1 MATLS
6 ILGLYTF
13 DNTLFDLMCWP
24 SQFTD
29 DDKQATIN
37 NILMEGAELEILYPD
52 AVFMKSAIAAWS
64 YKEKPVWQRI
74 HTASLLEYNPIE
86 NYRRNETESIESSK
100 TEQHS
105 GNDTTSHSGKDTT
118 NNTGKDTTNN
128 TGTDTTAHTGTESST
143 SSNTNTTTGSDSGT
157 IDHKV
162 SGYDSNTLVQQSQD
176 STTGSSSSKDT
187 QTGTSAV
194 THNTQDEV
202 THNTQI
208 EVAHNTQVE
217 VSHNTQDQ
225 LTHGEK
231 IEHSGDDARTL
242 LAYGNIGVTTSQ
254 EMLEQEL
261 NIAPKLNTISVIVD
275 SFIKRF
281 CILVY

>member
-1 MATLS
+1 MATMS
-6 ILGLYTF
+6 ILGLYTY

-24 SQFTD
+24 NEFTQ

-52 AVFMKSAIAAWS
+52 VPFMKSAIAAWS

-86 NYRRNETESIESSK
+86 NYRRNETESIETSQ

-105 GNDTTSHSGKDTT
+105 GNDTT
-118 NNTGKDTTNN
+118 N
-128 TGTDTTAHTGTESST
+128 HTGTESST
-143 SSNTNTTTGSDSGT
+143 SSNTNTTTGNDSGT

-162 SGYDSNTLVQQSQD
+162 TGYDSNTLVQQSQD
-176 STTGSSSSKDT
+176 STTGTSSSQDT
-187 QTGTSAV
+187 QSGNSAV
-194 THNTQDEV
+194 T
-202 THNTQI
+202 
-208 EVAHNTQVE
+208 
-217 VSHNTQDQ
+217 HNTQDQ
-225 LTHGEK
+225 LTHGEQ
-231 IEHSGDDARTL
+231 IQHTGDDARTL
-242 LAYGNIGVTTSQ
+242 LAFGNIGVTTSQ
-254 EMLEQEL
+254 EMLSQEL
-261 NIAPKLNTISVIVD
+261 DIAPKLNTISAIVD

>member
-6 ILGLYTF
+6 ILGLYTY
-13 DNTLFDLMCWP
+13 DSTIFDLMCWP
-24 SQFTD
+24 SEFTQ

-86 NYRRNETESIESSK
+86 NYRRNETESIETSK

-105 GNDTTSHSGKDTT
+105 GNDTTSH
-118 NNTGKDTTNN
+118 
-128 TGTDTTAHTGTESST
+128 TGTESST
-143 SSNTNTTTGSDSGT
+143 SSNTNTATGSDSGT

-162 SGYDSNTLVQQSQD
+162 TGYDSNTLVQQSQD
-176 STTGSSSSKDT
+176 STTGSSSSQDT
-187 QTGTSAV
+187 QTGNSAV
-194 THNTQDEV
+194 T
-202 THNTQI
+202 
-208 EVAHNTQVE
+208 
-217 VSHNTQDQ
+217 HNTQDQ
-225 LTHGEK
+225 LTHGEQ
-231 IEHSGDDARTL
+231 IQHTGDDARTL

-254 EMLEQEL
+254 EMLEQEMQ
-261 NIAPKLNTISVIVD
+261 IAPKLNTISVIVD

>member
-1 MATLS
+1 MATMS
-6 ILGLYTF
+6 ILGLYTY

-24 SQFTD
+24 NEFTQ

-52 AVFMKSAIAAWS
+52 VPFMKSAIAAWS

-86 NYRRNETESIESSK
+86 NYRRNETESIETSK

-105 GNDTTSHSGKDTT
+105 GNDTTS
-118 NNTGKDTTNN
+118 
-128 TGTDTTAHTGTESST
+128 HTGTESST

-162 SGYDSNTLVQQSQD
+162 TGYDSNTLVQQSQD
-176 STTGSSSSKDT
+176 STTGTSSSQDT
-187 QTGTSAV
+187 QSGNSAV
-194 THNTQDEV
+194 T
-202 THNTQI
+202 
-208 EVAHNTQVE
+208 
-217 VSHNTQDQ
+217 HNTQDQ
-225 LTHGEK
+225 LTHGEQ
-231 IEHSGDDARTL
+231 IQHTGDDARTL

-254 EMLEQEL
+254 EMLEQEM
-261 NIAPKLNTISVIVD
+261 NIAPKLNTISAIVD

>member
-1 MATLS
+1 MAIMS
-6 ILGLYTF
+6 ILGLYTY

-52 AVFMKSAIAAWS
+52 VPFMKSAIAAWS

-105 GNDTTSHSGKDTT
+105 GNDTTSH
-118 NNTGKDTTNN
+118 
-128 TGTDTTAHTGTESST
+128 TGTESST

-162 SGYDSNTLVQQSQD
+162 TGYDSNTLVQQSQD
-176 STTGSSSSKDT
+176 STTGTSSSQDT
-187 QTGTSAV
+187 QSGTSAV
-194 THNTQDEV
+194 THNTQD
-202 THNTQI
+202 
-208 EVAHNTQVE
+208 
-217 VSHNTQDQ
+217 Q
-225 LTHGEK
+225 LSHGEK
-231 IEHSGDDARTL
+231 IEHSGDDDRTL

-254 EMLEQEL
+254 EMLEQEMQ
-261 NIAPKLNTISVIVD
+261 IAPKLNTISAIVD

>member
-1 MATLS
+1 MATMS
-6 ILGLYTF
+6 ILGLYTY

-24 SQFTD
+24 NEFTQ

-52 AVFMKSAIAAWS
+52 VPFMKSAIAAWS

-105 GNDTTSHSGKDTT
+105 GNDTTSH
-118 NNTGKDTTNN
+118 
-128 TGTDTTAHTGTESST
+128 TGTESST

-162 SGYDSNTLVQQSQD
+162 TGYDSNTLVQQSQD
-176 STTGSSSSKDT
+176 STTGSSSSQDT
-187 QTGTSAV
+187 QSGNSAV
-194 THNTQDEV
+194 T
-202 THNTQI
+202 
-208 EVAHNTQVE
+208 
-217 VSHNTQDQ
+217 HNTQDQ
-225 LTHGEK
+225 LTHGEQ
-231 IEHSGDDARTL
+231 IQHTGDDARTL

-254 EMLEQEL
+254 EMLSQEL
-261 NIAPKLNTISVIVD
+261 DIAPKLNTISAIVD

>member
-13 DNTLFDLMCWP
+13 DNTIFDLMCWP
-24 SQFTD
+24 SQFTQ
-29 DDKQATIN
+29 DDKTTTIN

-52 AVFMKSAIAAWS
+52 SSFMKSAIAAWS

-86 NYRRNETESIESSK
+86 NYRRNETESIETSK

-118 NNTGKDTTNN
+118 NNTGKDTTTN
-128 TGTDTTAHTGTESST
+128 TGKDTTAHTGTESST
-143 SSNTNTTTGSDSGT
+143 SSNTNTATGSDSGT

-162 SGYDSNTLVQQSQD
+162 TGYDSNTLVEQSQD
-176 STTGSSSSKDT
+176 STTGTSSSQDT
-187 QTGTSAV
+187 QTGQSAV
-194 THNTQDEV
+194 THNTQDEI
-202 THNTQI
+202 T
-208 EVAHNTQVE
+208 HNTQVE
-217 VSHNTQDQ
+217 LTHNTQVELTHNTQDQ

-231 IEHSGDDARTL
+231 IEHSGDDARNL

-254 EMLEQEL
+254 EMLEQEMQ
-261 NIAPKLNTISVIVD
+261 IAPKLNTISVIVD

>member
-1 MATLS
+1 MATMS
-6 ILGLYTF
+6 ILGLYTY

-24 SQFTD
+24 NEFTQ

-52 AVFMKSAIAAWS
+52 VPFMKSAIAAWS

-105 GNDTTSHSGKDTT
+105 GNDTTSH
-118 NNTGKDTTNN
+118 
-128 TGTDTTAHTGTESST
+128 TGTESST
-143 SSNTNTTTGSDSGT
+143 SSNTNTTTGSDTGT

-162 SGYDSNTLVQQSQD
+162 TGYDSNTLVQQSQD
-176 STTGSSSSKDT
+176 STTGSSSSQDT
-187 QTGTSAV
+187 QSGNSAV
-194 THNTQDEV
+194 T
-202 THNTQI
+202 
-208 EVAHNTQVE
+208 
-217 VSHNTQDQ
+217 HNTQDQ
-225 LTHGEK
+225 LTHGEQ
-231 IEHSGDDARTL
+231 IQHTGDDARTL

-254 EMLEQEL
+254 EMLEQEM

>member
-1 MATLS
+1 MATMS
-6 ILGLYTF
+6 ILGLYTY

-24 SQFTD
+24 NEFTQ

-52 AVFMKSAIAAWS
+52 VPFMKSAIAAWS

-86 NYRRNETESIESSK
+86 NYRRNETESIETSK

-105 GNDTTSHSGKDTT
+105 GNDTTS
-118 NNTGKDTTNN
+118 
-128 TGTDTTAHTGTESST
+128 HTGTESST

-162 SGYDSNTLVQQSQD
+162 TGYDSNTLVQQSQD
-176 STTGSSSSKDT
+176 STTGSSSSQDT
-187 QTGTSAV
+187 QSGNSAV
-194 THNTQDEV
+194 T
-202 THNTQI
+202 
-208 EVAHNTQVE
+208 
-217 VSHNTQDQ
+217 HNTQDQ
-225 LTHGEK
+225 LTHGEQ
-231 IEHSGDDARTL
+231 IQHTGDDARTL
-242 LAYGNIGVTTSQ
+242 LAYGNIGTMTTQDMLSQ
-254 EMLEQEL
+254 ELE
-261 NIAPKLNTISVIVD
+261 IAPKLNTMSVIVD

>member
-1 MATLS
+1 MATMS
-6 ILGLYTF
+6 ILGLYTY

-24 SQFTD
+24 NEFTQ

-52 AVFMKSAIAAWS
+52 VPFMKSAIAAWS

-86 NYRRNETESIESSK
+86 NYRRNETESIETSK

-105 GNDTTSHSGKDTT
+105 GNDTTS
-118 NNTGKDTTNN
+118 
-128 TGTDTTAHTGTESST
+128 HTGTESST

-162 SGYDSNTLVQQSQD
+162 TGYDSNTLVQQSQD
-176 STTGSSSSKDT
+176 STTGSSSSQDT
-187 QTGTSAV
+187 QSGNSAV
-194 THNTQDEV
+194 T
-202 THNTQI
+202 
-208 EVAHNTQVE
+208 
-217 VSHNTQDQ
+217 HNTQDQ
-225 LTHGEK
+225 LTHGEQ
-231 IEHSGDDARTL
+231 IQHTGDDARTL
-242 LAYGNIGVTTSQ
+242 LAFGNIGVTTSQ
-254 EMLEQEL
+254 EMLSQEL
-261 NIAPKLNTISVIVD
+261 DIAPKLNTISAIVD

>member
-1 MATLS
+1 MATMS
-6 ILGLYTF
+6 ILGLYTY

-24 SQFTD
+24 NEFTQE
-29 DDKQATIN
+29 DKQATIN

-52 AVFMKSAIAAWS
+52 VPFMKSAIAAWS

-74 HTASLLEYNPIE
+74 HTASLLEYNPLE
-86 NYRRNETESIESSK
+86 NYRRNETESIETSK

-105 GNDTTSHSGKDTT
+105 GNDTTS
-118 NNTGKDTTNN
+118 
-128 TGTDTTAHTGTESST
+128 HTGTESST

-162 SGYDSNTLVQQSQD
+162 TGYDSNTLVQQSQD
-176 STTGSSSSKDT
+176 STTGSSSSQDT
-187 QTGTSAV
+187 QSGNSAV
-194 THNTQDEV
+194 T
-202 THNTQI
+202 
-208 EVAHNTQVE
+208 
-217 VSHNTQDQ
+217 HNTQDQ
-225 LTHGEK
+225 LTHGEQ
-231 IEHSGDDARTL
+231 IQHTGDDARTL

-254 EMLEQEL
+254 EMLSQEL
-261 NIAPKLNTISVIVD
+261 DIAPKLNTISTIVD

>member
-1 MATLS
+1 MATMS
-6 ILGLYTF
+6 ILGLYTY

-24 SQFTD
+24 NEFTQ

-52 AVFMKSAIAAWS
+52 VPFMKSAIAAWS

-86 NYRRNETESIESSK
+86 NYRRNETESIETSK

-105 GNDTTSHSGKDTT
+105 GNDTTS
-118 NNTGKDTTNN
+118 
-128 TGTDTTAHTGTESST
+128 HTGTESST

-162 SGYDSNTLVQQSQD
+162 TGYDSNTLVQQSQD
-176 STTGSSSSKDT
+176 STTGTSSSQDT
-187 QTGTSAV
+187 QSGNSAV
-194 THNTQDEV
+194 T
-202 THNTQI
+202 
-208 EVAHNTQVE
+208 
-217 VSHNTQDQ
+217 HNTQDQ
-225 LTHGEK
+225 LTHGEQ
-231 IEHSGDDARTL
+231 IQHTGDDARTL

-254 EMLEQEL
+254 EMLEQEME
-261 NIAPKLNTISVIVD
+261 IAPKLNTISAIVD

>member
-1 MATLS
+1 MATMS
-6 ILGLYTF
+6 ILGLYTY

-24 SQFTD
+24 NEFTQ

-52 AVFMKSAIAAWS
+52 VPFMKSAIAAWS

-86 NYRRNETESIESSK
+86 NYRRNETESIETSK

-105 GNDTTSHSGKDTT
+105 GNDTTS
-118 NNTGKDTTNN
+118 
-128 TGTDTTAHTGTESST
+128 HTGTESST

-162 SGYDSNTLVQQSQD
+162 TGYDSNTLVQQSQD
-176 STTGSSSSKDT
+176 STTGTSSSQDT
-187 QTGTSAV
+187 QSGNSAV
-194 THNTQDEV
+194 T
-202 THNTQI
+202 
-208 EVAHNTQVE
+208 
-217 VSHNTQDQ
+217 HNTQDQ
-225 LTHGEK
+225 LTHGEQ
-231 IEHSGDDARTL
+231 IQHTGDDARTL
-242 LAYGNIGVTTSQ
+242 LAFGNIGVTTSQ
-254 EMLEQEL
+254 EMLSQEL
-261 NIAPKLNTISVIVD
+261 DIAPKLNTISAIVD

>member
-6 ILGLYTF
+6 ILGLYTY
-13 DNTLFDLMCWP
+13 DNTVFDLMCWP
-24 SQFTD
+24 NEFTQ

-86 NYRRNETESIESSK
+86 NYRRNETESIETSK

-105 GNDTTSHSGKDTT
+105 GNDTTSH
-118 NNTGKDTTNN
+118 
-128 TGTDTTAHTGTESST
+128 TGTESST
-143 SSNTNTTTGSDSGT
+143 SSNTNTASGSDSGT

-162 SGYDSNTLVQQSQD
+162 TGYDSNTLVQQSQD
-176 STTGSSSSKDT
+176 STTGTSSSQDT
-187 QTGTSAV
+187 QTGNSAV
-194 THNTQDEV
+194 T
-202 THNTQI
+202 
-208 EVAHNTQVE
+208 
-217 VSHNTQDQ
+217 HNTQDQ
-225 LTHGEK
+225 LTHGEQ
-231 IEHSGDDARTL
+231 IQHTGGDDRTL

-254 EMLEQEL
+254 EMLEQEMQ
-261 NIAPKLNTISVIVD
+261 IAPKLNTISVIVD

>member
-52 AVFMKSAIAAWS
+52 AAFMKTAIAAWS
-64 YKEKPVWQRI
+64 YKEKSVWQRI
-74 HTASLLEYNPIE
+74 HKASLLEYNPIE
-86 NYRRNETESIESSK
+86 NYRRNETESIETSK

-105 GNDTTSHSGKDTT
+105 GNDTTS
-118 NNTGKDTTNN
+118 
-128 TGTDTTAHTGTESST
+128 HTGTESST
-143 SSNTNTTTGSDSGT
+143 SSNTNTTTGSDTGT

-162 SGYDSNTLVQQSQD
+162 TGYDSNTLVQQSQD
-176 STTGSSSSKDT
+176 STTGSSSSQDT
-187 QTGTSAV
+187 QSGNSAV
-194 THNTQDEV
+194 T
-202 THNTQI
+202 
-208 EVAHNTQVE
+208 
-217 VSHNTQDQ
+217 HNTQDQ
-225 LTHGEK
+225 LTHGEQ
-231 IEHSGDDARTL
+231 IQHTGDDARTL

-254 EMLEQEL
+254 EMLEQEMQ
-261 NIAPKLNTISVIVD
+261 IAPKLNTISAIVD

>member
-1 MATLS
+1 MATMS
-6 ILGLYTF
+6 ILGLYTY

-24 SQFTD
+24 NEFTQ

-52 AVFMKSAIAAWS
+52 AAFMKTAIAAWS
-64 YKEKPVWQRI
+64 YKEKSVWQRI
-74 HTASLLEYNPIE
+74 HKASLLEYNPIE
-86 NYRRNETESIESSK
+86 NYRRNETESIETSK

-118 NNTGKDTTNN
+118 NNTGK
-128 TGTDTTAHTGTESST
+128 DTTAHTGTESST

-162 SGYDSNTLVQQSQD
+162 TGYDSNTLVQQSQD
-176 STTGSSSSKDT
+176 STTGTSSSQDT
-187 QTGTSAV
+187 QTGQAAV
-194 THNTQDEV
+194 THNTQDEI
-202 THNTQI
+202 T
-208 EVAHNTQVE
+208 HNTQVE
-217 VSHNTQDQ
+217 LTHNTQDQ

-231 IEHSGDDARTL
+231 IEHTGDDARTM

-254 EMLEQEL
+254 EMLEQEMEL
-261 NIAPKLNTISVIVD
+261 APKLNTISVIVD

>member
-1 MATLS
+1 MATMS
-6 ILGLYTF
+6 ILGLYTY

-24 SQFTD
+24 NEFTQ

-52 AVFMKSAIAAWS
+52 VPFMKSAIAAWS

-86 NYRRNETESIESSK
+86 NYRRNETESIETSK

-105 GNDTTSHSGKDTT
+105 GNDTTS
-118 NNTGKDTTNN
+118 
-128 TGTDTTAHTGTESST
+128 HTGTESST

-162 SGYDSNTLVQQSQD
+162 TGYDSNTLVQQSQD
-176 STTGSSSSKDT
+176 STTGTSSSQDT
-187 QTGTSAV
+187 QSGNSAV
-194 THNTQDEV
+194 T
-202 THNTQI
+202 
-208 EVAHNTQVE
+208 
-217 VSHNTQDQ
+217 HNTQDQ
-225 LTHGEK
+225 LTHGEQ
-231 IEHSGDDARTL
+231 IQHTGDDARTL

-254 EMLEQEL
+254 EMLSQEL
-261 NIAPKLNTISVIVD
+261 DIAPKLNTISAIVD

>member
-1 MATLS
+1 MATMS
-6 ILGLYTF
+6 ILGLYTY

-24 SQFTD
+24 NEFTQ

-52 AVFMKSAIAAWS
+52 VPFMKSAIAAWS

-86 NYRRNETESIESSK
+86 NYRRNETESIETSK

-105 GNDTTSHSGKDTT
+105 GNDTTS
-118 NNTGKDTTNN
+118 
-128 TGTDTTAHTGTESST
+128 HTGTESST

-162 SGYDSNTLVQQSQD
+162 TGYDSNTLVQQSQD
-176 STTGSSSSKDT
+176 STTGSSSSQDT
-187 QTGTSAV
+187 QSGNSAV
-194 THNTQDEV
+194 T
-202 THNTQI
+202 
-208 EVAHNTQVE
+208 
-217 VSHNTQDQ
+217 HNTQDQ
-225 LTHGEK
+225 LTHGEQ
-231 IEHSGDDARTL
+231 IQHTGDDARTL
-242 LAYGNIGVTTSQ
+242 LAFGNIGVTTSQ
-254 EMLEQEL
+254 EMLSQEL
-261 NIAPKLNTISVIVD
+261 EIAPKLNTISAIVD

>member
-1 MATLS
+1 MATMS
-6 ILGLYTF
+6 ILGLYTY

-24 SQFTD
+24 NEFTQ

-52 AVFMKSAIAAWS
+52 VPFMKSAIAAWS

-105 GNDTTSHSGKDTT
+105 GNDTTSH
-118 NNTGKDTTNN
+118 
-128 TGTDTTAHTGTESST
+128 TGTESST
-143 SSNTNTTTGSDSGT
+143 SSNTNTTTGSDTGT

-162 SGYDSNTLVQQSQD
+162 TGYDSNTLVQQSQD
-176 STTGSSSSKDT
+176 STTGSSSSQDT
-187 QTGTSAV
+187 QSGNSAV
-194 THNTQDEV
+194 T
-202 THNTQI
+202 
-208 EVAHNTQVE
+208 
-217 VSHNTQDQ
+217 HNTQDQ
-225 LTHGEK
+225 LTHGEQ
-231 IEHSGDDARTL
+231 IQHTGDDARTL

-254 EMLEQEL
+254 EMLEQEIQ
-261 NIAPKLNTISVIVD
+261 IAPKLNTISAIVD

>member
-6 ILGLYTF
+6 ILGLYNYDSTI
-13 DNTLFDLMCWP
+13 FDLMCWP
-24 SQFTD
+24 SEFTQ

-64 YKEKPVWQRI
+64 YKEKLVWQRI

-86 NYRRNETESIESSK
+86 NYRRNETESIETSK

-105 GNDTTSHSGKDTT
+105 GNDTTSH
-118 NNTGKDTTNN
+118 

-143 SSNTNTTTGSDSGT
+143 TSNTNTATGSDSGT

-162 SGYDSNTLVQQSQD
+162 TGYDSNTLVQQSQD
-176 STTGSSSSKDT
+176 STTGTSSSQDT
-187 QTGTSAV
+187 QTGNSAV
-194 THNTQDEV
+194 THNTQDAI
-202 THNTQI
+202 T
-208 EVAHNTQVE
+208 
-217 VSHNTQDQ
+217 HNTQDQ
-225 LTHGEK
+225 LTHGEQ
-231 IEHSGDDARTL
+231 IQHTGDDARTL

-254 EMLEQEL
+254 EMLSQEL
-261 NIAPKLNTISVIVD
+261 EIAPKLNTISAIVD

>member
-1 MATLS
+1 MATMS
-6 ILGLYTF
+6 ILGLYTY

-24 SQFTD
+24 NEFTQ

-52 AVFMKSAIAAWS
+52 VPFMKSAIAAWS

-74 HTASLLEYNPIE
+74 HTASRLEYNPIE
-86 NYRRNETESIESSK
+86 NYRRNETESIETSK

-105 GNDTTSHSGKDTT
+105 GNDTTS
-118 NNTGKDTTNN
+118 
-128 TGTDTTAHTGTESST
+128 HTGTESST

-162 SGYDSNTLVQQSQD
+162 TGYDSNTLVQQSQD
-176 STTGSSSSKDT
+176 STTGTSSSQDT
-187 QTGTSAV
+187 QSGNSAV
-194 THNTQDEV
+194 T
-202 THNTQI
+202 
-208 EVAHNTQVE
+208 
-217 VSHNTQDQ
+217 HNTQDQ
-225 LTHGEK
+225 LTHGEQ
-231 IEHSGDDARTL
+231 IQHTGDDARTL

-254 EMLEQEL
+254 EMLSQEL
-261 NIAPKLNTISVIVD
+261 DIAPKLNTISAIVD

>member
-1 MATLS
+1 MATMS
-6 ILGLYTF
+6 ILGLYTY

-24 SQFTD
+24 NEFTQ

-52 AVFMKSAIAAWS
+52 VPFMKSAIAAWS

-86 NYRRNETESIESSK
+86 NYRRNETESIETSK

-105 GNDTTSHSGKDTT
+105 GNDTTS
-118 NNTGKDTTNN
+118 
-128 TGTDTTAHTGTESST
+128 HTGTESST

-162 SGYDSNTLVQQSQD
+162 TGYDSNTLVQQSQD
-176 STTGSSSSKDT
+176 STTGSSSSQDT
-187 QTGTSAV
+187 QSGNSAV
-194 THNTQDEV
+194 T
-202 THNTQI
+202 
-208 EVAHNTQVE
+208 
-217 VSHNTQDQ
+217 HNTQDQ
-225 LTHGEK
+225 LTHGEQ
-231 IEHSGDDARTL
+231 IQHTGDDARTL

-254 EMLEQEL
+254 EMLEQEM
-261 NIAPKLNTISVIVD
+261 NIAPKLNTISAIVD

>member
-1 MATLS
+1 MATMS
-6 ILGLYTF
+6 ILGLYTY

-24 SQFTD
+24 NEFTQ

-52 AVFMKSAIAAWS
+52 VPFMKSAIAAWS

-86 NYRRNETESIESSK
+86 NYRRNETESIETSK

-105 GNDTTSHSGKDTT
+105 GNDTTS
-118 NNTGKDTTNN
+118 
-128 TGTDTTAHTGTESST
+128 HTGTESST
-143 SSNTNTTTGSDSGT
+143 SSNTNTTTGSDTGT

-162 SGYDSNTLVQQSQD
+162 TGYDSNTLVQQSQD
-176 STTGSSSSKDT
+176 STTGSSSSQDT
-187 QTGTSAV
+187 QSGNSAV
-194 THNTQDEV
+194 T
-202 THNTQI
+202 
-208 EVAHNTQVE
+208 
-217 VSHNTQDQ
+217 HNTQDQ
-225 LTHGEK
+225 LTHGEQ
-231 IEHSGDDARTL
+231 IQHTGDDARTL

-254 EMLEQEL
+254 EMLEQEI
-261 NIAPKLNTISVIVD
+261 NIAPKLNTISAIVD

-281 CILVY
+281 CISVY